1 MADHTLPLSP
11 GEPEDAEVRKH
22 ILFHV
27 TIRNLEKKTTSDVQK
42 LEKGYKTYSSLWIG
56 QIDLNYFIQQN
67 VLNTSYVTITVLGT
81 VHSPVNKMEELL
93 WMGRFCLTQQGLTDG
108 QCGQFDFRQA
118 PLADF

>member
-42 LEKGYKTYSSLWIG
+42 WKKVIKL
-56 QIDLNYFIQQN
+56 
-67 VLNTSYVTITVLGT
+67 T
-81 VHSPVNKMEELL
+81 VHYELAK
-93 WMGRFCLTQQGLTDG
+93 LT
-108 QCGQFDFRQA
+108 
-118 PLADF
+118 